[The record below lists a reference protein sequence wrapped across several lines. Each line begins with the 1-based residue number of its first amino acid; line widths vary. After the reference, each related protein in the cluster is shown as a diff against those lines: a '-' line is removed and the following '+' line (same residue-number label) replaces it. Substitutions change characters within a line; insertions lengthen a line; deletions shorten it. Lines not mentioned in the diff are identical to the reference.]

1 MATRLNGAKAFTKL
15 DARNGFWHIQMDKE
29 SSRLTTFHTPF
40 GRYCWRQLPFGICS
54 APEVFQRRMHEV
66 VEGLVGVEVVA
77 DDFLVVGYGHTIE
90 QATKN
95 HDENL
100 VAFLRRCNKENL
112 VLDADKLHLRQTS
125 VPFIGHVATD
135 EGLKPDQ
142 AKVKAIADMP
152 APTDVA
158 GVHRFL
164 GMVQYLSKFLPHLS
178 DMTKPL
184 RDLLQKETE
193 WCWEENQEMAL
204 RKIKDAVCATPVLRY
219 YSLDEEVTLQCDA
232 SQFGLGAVL
241 LQNGQPVAF
250 ASRTLT
256 SAETRYA
263 QIEKELLAIVFACE
277 HFYLYVYGRDRV
289 RVHTDHKP
297 LETIVKKALVQCT
310 KALTTYAFTATS
322 LQHRGGILKRKCCWQ
337 TR

>member
-1 MATRLNGAKAFTKL
+1 
-15 DARNGFWHIQMDKE
+15 
-29 SSRLTTFHTPF
+29 
-40 GRYCWRQLPFGICS
+40 
-54 APEVFQRRMHEV
+54 MHEV
-66 VEGLVGVEVVA
+66 VEGLVGVEVIA
-77 DDFLVVGYGHTIE
+77 DDFLVVGYGDTIE

-100 VAFLRRCNKENL
+100 VAFLRRCDKENL
-112 VLDADKLHLRQTS
+112 VLNADKLHLRQTS
-125 VPFIGHVATD
+125 VPFIGRIATD

-142 AKVKAIADMP
+142 AKAKAIADMP

-204 RKIKDAVCATPVLRY
+204 RKIKDAVCTTPVLRY

-277 HFYLYVYGRDRV
+277 HFYLYVYGRYRV

-297 LETIVKKALVQCT
+297 LETIEPLYSAPKR
-310 KALTTYAFTATS
+310 
-322 LQHRGGILKRKCCWQ
+322 LQRMLLRLQVFNIEVEYLKGKECCWQ